1 MSQRTKNILL
11 VLGFFLFML
20 IAYKLAFSKTVDLKN
35 RINTSKAKIES
46 LENITN
52 IAINL
57 EQREQFVDSILSL
70 NNMKGNS
77 VQNNLLEFLN
87 SRSEIGNFFISD
99 FNEPHTFSEDGA
111 TTTSYRFTLEGS
123 YDAIE
128 QVLYS
133 LEQEYNFGRIA
144 HVHFEKKKDYRKNKN
159 YLECFVIVESLVLM
173 GNGE

>member
-11 VLGFFLFML
+11 IIGFCLSL
-20 IAYKLAFSKTVDLKN
+20 AIAYNLAFSKTIALRN
-35 RINTSKAKIES
+35 SINTLEIKTES
-46 LENITN
+46 LENTTN

-87 SRSEIGNFFISD
+87 SRSETGNFIISD
-99 FNEPHTFSEDGA
+99 FNEPHTSTENGA

-144 HVHFEKKKDYRKNKN
+144 HVHFQKKKDYRKNKN
-159 YLECFVIVESLVLM
+159 YLECFVIVESLVSM
-173 GNGE
+173 GDGE